1 MTGWLSRSLRAMND
15 SADRSLVTVCRSF
28 SRAAGL
34 IAALAGILVLAGWL
48 FGIDFLKTIVP
59 SGYPMRANAAGC
71 FILCGTALWLIGRES
86 RGAARGIGQA
96 CAALAALIGL
106 ATLAE
111 YLFGIDLGIDQL
123 LFREAPGPGVAHP
136 GRMPLPAAINFVLLG
151 CALILLDAET
161 RRGRRPAQL
170 LALPAG
176 LIAFLVT
183 FDYVLDLKGSATDM
197 ALHGALLF
205 GLLSLGVLLARPE
218 KGVAAVLVSPRLG
231 GVVARRAVLSCV
243 ATLVVVGWLRWMGQR
258 VGLYGTEF
266 GVILMVTFAVAMIA
280 VLIWMSARAL
290 DRADEEREHAGEVL
304 RQASAYNRSLIEASL
319 DPLVTIDAEGKIGDV
334 NRATELATGFSREE
348 LVGKD
353 FCDYFTEPERARA
366 GYRQVFET
374 GQVRDYELMLR
385 HRDGHTTQVL
395 YNAAVYRDQAGEAR
409 GVFAV
414 ARDITEQKRAAEELQ
429 TSERELAL
437 RNRIGSIV
445 LILDDEMYNEVL
457 KVILEGL
464 QSRHGVFGHID
475 EDGALVVPSMT
486 RHIWDRCQV
495 AAKTFTFPRDAWG
508 NSSWPRAI
516 REKRTICSNEASTET
531 PEGHIEIRRH
541 ISLPILFQG
550 EVIGLFQVANKE
562 SDYTEADIRSLDSI
576 AGHIAPI
583 LAARLQRDREERK
596 RQRAAEEV
604 SRLNAELERRVVQRT
619 VELEATNKELEAF
632 TYSVSHDLRAPLRHM
647 DGFARLLNEECSG
660 QLGSPAGHYLDRIQ
674 QGSRQMGRLVD
685 DLLDLTRVG
694 RQEVCRQVTGLNSLV
709 EEVLR
714 DLAPEVK
721 DRNIEWRV
729 ARLPFVDG
737 DPRLLKQVL
746 MNLISNAIKFTRPR
760 EQVVIEIGQAV
771 KDGHTAVYVRDNG
784 IGFSM
789 KYADKLFKVF
799 QRLHRP
805 EDFEGTGVGL
815 ATVQRIIHKHG
826 GQVWAE
832 GELDKGATF
841 YFALEAGAA
850 DSIENRAAAPA
861 GGAQ

>member
-1 MTGWLSRSLRAMND
+1 MND
-15 SADRSLVTVCRSF
+15 SADRSLVTPCRSF

-48 FGIDFLKTIVP
+48 FGIDFLKTVVP
-59 SGYPMRANAAGC
+59 SGYPMRANAAAC
-71 FILCGTALWLIGRES
+71 FTLCGAALWLIGRES

-96 CAALAALIGL
+96 CAVLAVLIGL

-111 YLFGIDLGIDQL
+111 QVFGIDLGIDQL
-123 LFREAPGPGVAHP
+123 LFLEVPGFQIPHP
-136 GRMPLPAAINFVLLG
+136 GRMPLPASVNFVLLG

-161 RRGRRPAQL
+161 RRGWRPAQL

-183 FDYVLDLKGSATDM
+183 FDHVLGLKGPATGM

-218 KGVAAVLVSPRLG
+218 KGLTAVLVSPRAG
-231 GVVARRAVLSCV
+231 GAVVRRLVPSCV
-243 ATLVVVGWLRWMGQR
+243 ATLVVVGCLRWMGQR

-266 GVILMVTFAVAMIA
+266 GVILMVTSAVVVIA
-280 VLIWMSARAL
+280 VLIWMNARAL
-290 DRADEEREHAGEVL
+290 DRADEEREHA
-304 RQASAYNRSLIEASL
+304 
-319 DPLVTIDAEGKIGDV
+319 
-334 NRATELATGFSREE
+334 
-348 LVGKD
+348 
-353 FCDYFTEPERARA
+353 
-366 GYRQVFET
+366 
-374 GQVRDYELMLR
+374 
-385 HRDGHTTQVL
+385 
-395 YNAAVYRDQAGEAR
+395 
-409 GVFAV
+409 
-414 ARDITEQKRAAEELQ
+414 AEELR

-464 QSRHGVFGHID
+464 QSRYGVFGHID

-495 AAKTFTFPRDAWG
+495 AAKTLTFPRDAWG

-516 REKRTICSNEASTET
+516 REKRTIYSNEASTET

-619 VELEATNKELEAF
+619 AELEAKNKELEAF

-647 DGFARLLNEECSG
+647 DGFARLLHEECSG
-660 QLGSPAGHYLDRIQ
+660 QLDETAGHYLDRIQ

-685 DLLDLTRVG
+685 DLLDLARVG
-694 RQEVCRQVTGLNSLV
+694 RQDLRRQATGLNSLV

-737 DPRLLKQVL
+737 DPHLLKQVF

-760 EQVVIEIGQAV
+760 QQAVIEIGQIA
-771 KDGHTAVYVRDNG
+771 KDGRVAVYVRDNG

-832 GELDKGATF
+832 GQLDKGATF
-841 YFALEAGAA
+841 YFALQAGAP
-850 DSIENRAAAPA
+850 DSIEDRAAAPE

>member
-1 MTGWLSRSLRAMND
+1 MND

-96 CAALAALIGL
+96 CAVLAALIGL

-123 LFREAPGPGVAHP
+123 LFREALDPQIPHP
-136 GRMPLPAAINFVLLG
+136 GRMPLLAAINFVLLG

-161 RRGRRPAQL
+161 RRGWRPAQL

-176 LIAFLVT
+176 LIAFSGTVY
-183 FDYVLDLKGSATDM
+183 YVLDLKGGATGM

-205 GLLSLGVLLARPE
+205 GLLSLGVMLARPE

-231 GVVARRAVLSCV
+231 GVVARRLLPSCLAALVL
-243 ATLVVVGWLRWMGQR
+243 LGWLEWRGQQA
-258 VGLYGTEF
+258 GLFDAESGA
-266 GVILMVTFAVAMIA
+266 ILTVTSAVAVIV
-280 VLIWMSARAL
+280 VLIWVNARAQ
-290 DRADEEREHAGEVL
+290 DRADE
-304 RQASAYNRSLIEASL
+304 
-319 DPLVTIDAEGKIGDV
+319 
-334 NRATELATGFSREE
+334 
-348 LVGKD
+348 
-353 FCDYFTEPERARA
+353 
-366 GYRQVFET
+366 
-374 GQVRDYELMLR
+374 
-385 HRDGHTTQVL
+385 
-395 YNAAVYRDQAGEAR
+395 
-409 GVFAV
+409 
-414 ARDITEQKRAAEELQ
+414 
-429 TSERELAL
+429 
-437 RNRIGSIV
+437 
-445 LILDDEMYNEVL
+445 
-457 KVILEGL
+457 
-464 QSRHGVFGHID
+464 
-475 EDGALVVPSMT
+475 
-486 RHIWDRCQV
+486 
-495 AAKTFTFPRDAWG
+495 
-508 NSSWPRAI
+508 
-516 REKRTICSNEASTET
+516 
-531 PEGHIEIRRH
+531 
-541 ISLPILFQG
+541 
-550 EVIGLFQVANKE
+550 
-562 SDYTEADIRSLDSI
+562 
-576 AGHIAPI
+576 
-583 LAARLQRDREERK
+583 K
-596 RQRAAEEV
+596 RQRVEDEV
-604 SRLNAELERRVVQRT
+604 RRLNTDLEQRVMERTAQLANANRELERRVVERT
-619 VELEATNKELEAF
+619 AELEATNKELEAF

-647 DGFARLLNEECSG
+647 DGFARLLHEECSG
-660 QLGSPAGHYLDRIQ
+660 QLGSPAGHYVDRIQ
-674 QGSRQMGRLVD
+674 QGARQMGRLVD

-850 DSIENRAAAPA
+850 DSIENRAATPA

>member
-71 FILCGTALWLIGRES
+71 FILCGTALWLIGPAS

-96 CAALAALIGL
+96 CAVLAALIGL
-106 ATLAE
+106 ATLAG

-123 LFREAPGPGVAHP
+123 LFLEAPGPGVAHP
-136 GRMPLPAAINFVLLG
+136 GRMPHPAAVNFVLLG
-151 CALILLDAET
+151 CALALLDTET
-161 RRGRRPAQL
+161 RRGRRPAKL

-231 GVVARRAVLSCV
+231 GVVARRLLPSCLAALVL
-243 ATLVVVGWLRWMGQR
+243 LGWLEWRGQQA
-258 VGLYGTEF
+258 GLFDAESGA
-266 GVILMVTFAVAMIA
+266 ILTVTSAVAVIV
-280 VLIWMSARAL
+280 VLIWVNARAQ
-290 DRADEEREHAGEVL
+290 DRADEERQRVEDEVRRL
-304 RQASAYNRSLIEASL
+304 NTDLEQ
-319 DPLVTIDAEGKIGDV
+319 
-334 NRATELATGFSREE
+334 
-348 LVGKD
+348 
-353 FCDYFTEPERARA
+353 
-366 GYRQVFET
+366 
-374 GQVRDYELMLR
+374 
-385 HRDGHTTQVL
+385 
-395 YNAAVYRDQAGEAR
+395 R
-409 GVFAV
+409 GVERTAQL
-414 ARDITEQKRAAEELQ
+414 ANANQQLEQ
-429 TSERELAL
+429 
-437 RNRIGSIV
+437 
-445 LILDDEMYNEVL
+445 
-457 KVILEGL
+457 
-464 QSRHGVFGHID
+464 
-475 EDGALVVPSMT
+475 
-486 RHIWDRCQV
+486 
-495 AAKTFTFPRDAWG
+495 
-508 NSSWPRAI
+508 
-516 REKRTICSNEASTET
+516 
-531 PEGHIEIRRH
+531 
-541 ISLPILFQG
+541 
-550 EVIGLFQVANKE
+550 
-562 SDYTEADIRSLDSI
+562 
-576 AGHIAPI
+576 
-583 LAARLQRDREERK
+583 
-596 RQRAAEEV
+596 
-604 SRLNAELERRVVQRT
+604 RVVQRT
-619 VELEATNKELEAF
+619 AELTALNQELEAF
-632 TYSVSHDLRAPLRHM
+632 TCSVSHDLRAPLRHM

-737 DPRLLKQVL
+737 DPHLLKQVL

-760 EQVVIEIGQAV
+760 QQAVIEIGQAV
-771 KDGHTAVYVRDNG
+771 GNGRVAVYVRDNG

-789 KYADKLFKVF
+789 KYAHKLFKVF